1 MLTEQIRLVIRE
13 IVEVSDCLYQEKLN
27 KGYEKLNITL
37 NNIMKLADSLFH
49 LSKENKLNF
58 EEDRFVG
65 NLTSAM
71 KAMEEKD
78 SVLLADIL
86 FYEIGGQLLEVIG

>member
-13 IVEVSDCLYQEKLN
+13 IVEVADCLYQEKLN
-27 KGYEKLNITL
+27 MGYEKLNITL
-37 NNIMKLADSLFH
+37 NNIMKVADSLFA
-49 LSKENKLNF
+49 LSKENKLSF
-58 EEDRFVG
+58 EEKRLIE
-65 NLTSAM
+65 NLTNAM

-86 FYEIGGQLLEVIG
+86 VYEIGGQLLEVIG